1 MPDEISFIDVRE
13 QIRRRAVAI
22 YGTCSDDELTI
33 LCRLVFW
40 VLTAT
45 DDVLAHVDQSKLGV
59 VYGLF
64 QAELARLSQVTM
76 RLAEEA
82 RRRGQT
88 DDVIG
93 PLLEEQVYRELL
105 HQPHPPEVGSSSP

>member
-1 MPDEISFIDVRE
+1 MADEVSFTAIRE
-13 QIRRRAVAI
+13 QIRRRAVVI
-22 YGTCSDDELTI
+22 YGACSDDELTA

-64 QAELARLSQVTM
+64 QAELARLSQVIM
-76 RLAEEA
+76 HLAEEA
-82 RRRGQT
+82 RGRGET
-88 DDVIG
+88 DDVLG
-93 PLLEEQVYRELL
+93 PLLEARIYRELL
-105 HQPHPPEVGSSSP
+105 HRPYPPEVGSSSV